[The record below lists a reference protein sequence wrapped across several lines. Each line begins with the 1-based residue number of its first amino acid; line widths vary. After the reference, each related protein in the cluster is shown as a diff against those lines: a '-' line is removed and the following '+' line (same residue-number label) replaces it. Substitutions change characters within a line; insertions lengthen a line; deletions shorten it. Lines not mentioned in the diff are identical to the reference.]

1 LEQLVSSSLRF
12 LSLAAVAALLAGC
25 GPSKQKVELESN
37 IKAITVAYGRYFQ
50 SNRGQPP
57 ASEAELKAFVEKMP
71 PEQLGVKDPAGMW
84 VSTRDKQPYVVVYGQ
99 NPNPPGP
106 SGPVVV
112 YESKGVNGRRYVGTS
127 LGNTEEVTEERFRQL
142 VPSASAAP

>member
-1 LEQLVSSSLRF
+1 MSSSLR
-12 LSLAAVAALLAGC
+12 LVCLAALVVVLVSSGC
-25 GPSKQKVELESN
+25 GPSKQTVQLESN

-57 ASEAELKAFVEKMP
+57 ANEEDLRAFVAKMP
-71 PEQLGVKDPAGMW
+71 ADQLGVKDPATMW
-84 VSTRDKQPYVVVYGQ
+84 TSSRDKQPYVVVYGA

-112 YESKGVNGRRYVGTS
+112 YESKGVSGRRYIGTS
-127 LGNTEEVTEERFRQL
+127 LGNTEEVTEERFREL

>member
-1 LEQLVSSSLRF
+1 MALFVTVS
-12 LSLAAVAALLAGC
+12 GC
-25 GPSKQKVELESN
+25 GPSKQQVELESN

-57 ASEAELKAFVEKMP
+57 ASEAEFRAFVETMP
-71 PEQLGVKDPAGMW
+71 ADQLGVADPASLW
-84 VSTRDKQPYVVVYGQ
+84 TSSRDKQPYVVIYGN

-127 LGNTEEVTEERFRQL
+127 LGNTEEVTEERFREL
-142 VPSASAAP
+142 VPSASSVP